1 MLKHRAKKALMKKA
15 KKELKGYPAA
25 TFAFYGPTDQKATK
39 LVVGILVHEEAE
51 ADPMRKWFS
60 DGDLRN
66 EEEALQEAL
75 AFIQEHEAK
84 SVAIADRIIGCPHEE
99 GIDYPE
105 GEWCPQCPFW
115 KGRDRWSGVREHEA

>member
-1 MLKHRAKKALMKKA
+1 LNRPEASDIQRACGPICPW
-15 KKELKGYPAA
+15 ELLLFNTP
-25 TFAFYGPTDQKATK
+25 K
-39 LVVGILVHEEAE
+39 LVVGILAHEDAGP
-51 ADPMRKWFS
+51 DPMRKWFS

-75 AFIQEHEAK
+75 AFIREHKAK

-99 GIDYPE
+99 GPDYPE

-115 KGRDRWSGVREHEA
+115 KGRDRWSGEREH